1 MKSLKRVMYTNRGL
15 IFLNLLVL
23 VIMGL
28 VGFFLH
34 DIIVALDKTDE
45 EMTVFLMGTLC
56 MFLAIIFFTCFFSHQ
71 SGIQIF
77 NMNVSMGQTRK
88 SFFVEQIALRFVLV
102 ITDMLL
108 VFGMYHLELLKFKM
122 FYYPRYTLDSDLE
135 EMFTFKFIF
144 MTILAVVSFCMMVL
158 ALSLKFGMKANV
170 ITMIIYFAFIIL
182 MTRVESIASYVE
194 KTHFDIGVYA
204 NVLYYVFTVLF
215 AIGIVV
221 SGLLIKKQQ
230 VTV

>member
-1 MKSLKRVMYTNRGL
+1 MKSFKRVMYTNRGL
-15 IFLNLLVL
+15 IFLNLLIL
-23 VIMGL
+23 AIMGG

-45 EMTVFLMGTLC
+45 EMTVFPLGTLC

-71 SGIQIF
+71 SGMYIF
-77 NMNVSMGQTRK
+77 NMNISMGQTRK
-88 SFFVEQIALRFVLV
+88 CFFVEQLILRIVLV
-102 ITDMLL
+102 LADMLIL
-108 VFGMYHLELLKFKM
+108 FGMYQLELLKFEK
-122 FYYPRYTLDSDLE
+122 FYYSRYTLETELS

-144 MTILAVVSFCMMVL
+144 MMVLAAVSFCMMVL

-170 ITMIIYFAFIIL
+170 VTMIVYFAFIIL
-182 MTRVESIASYVE
+182 MTRVETIASYVE
-194 KTHFDIGVYA
+194 MKHFDFGLYA
-204 NVLYYVFTVLF
+204 DTLYYVFTVLF

-221 SGLLIKKQQ
+221 SGLLIRKQQ

>member
-28 VGFFLH
+28 VVFFLH

-45 EMTVFLMGTLC
+45 EMTVFPMGTLC

-88 SFFVEQIALRFVLV
+88 SFFVEQIALRIVLV
-102 ITDMLL
+102 IADMLL

-204 NVLYYVFTVLF
+204 NALYYVFTVLF

>member
-45 EMTVFLMGTLC
+45 EMTVFPMGTLC

>member
-34 DIIVALDKTDE
+34 DVIVALDKTDE
-45 EMTVFLMGTLC
+45 EMTVFPMGTLC

-88 SFFVEQIALRFVLV
+88 SFFVEQIALRIVLV
-102 ITDMLL
+102 IADMLL

-204 NVLYYVFTVLF
+204 NALYYVFTVLF

-221 SGLLIKKQQ
+221 SGLLIRKQQ

>member
-28 VGFFLH
+28 VVFFLH

-45 EMTVFLMGTLC
+45 EMTVFPMGTLC

-71 SGIQIF
+71 SGIQTF

-88 SFFVEQIALRFVLV
+88 SFFVEQIALRIVLV
-102 ITDMLL
+102 IADMLL

-204 NVLYYVFTVLF
+204 NALYYVFTVLF

-221 SGLLIKKQQ
+221 SGLLIRKQQ

>member
-28 VGFFLH
+28 VVFFLH

-45 EMTVFLMGTLC
+45 EMTVFPMGTLC

-88 SFFVEQIALRFVLV
+88 SFFVEQIALRIVLV
-102 ITDMLL
+102 IADMLL

-204 NVLYYVFTVLF
+204 NALYYVFTVLF

-221 SGLLIKKQQ
+221 SGLLIRKQQ